1 MTTNSNNLEL
11 KISLEKFNELQIKV
25 VAIKNTFED
34 ENEQIQ
40 KYLKEQKN
48 KMGEL
53 SKRFE
58 LGLQKLGDPQPVV
71 ED

>member
-1 MTTNSNNLEL
+1 VTLNSNNLEL
-11 KISLEKFNELQIKV
+11 KISLEKFNELAIKV

-53 SKRFE
+53 SKKFE
-58 LGLQKLGDPQPVV
+58 LGI
-71 ED
+71 